1 MKGQNGVCSRRNILT
16 TLGGLGAASMA
27 GCISTESP
35 TDSPSSSGEMADS
48 FAFWEMSGS
57 WDHHM
62 TQYKEET
69 GVSINHTNMGYD
81 EIIDRL
87 QTRLLAGTDAPGV
100 AMIEYSS
107 LKQVADT
114 GGLRDL
120 TPWIQEAEIEKEFAS
135 SIWESVSS
143 GEETYEIPYD
153 INPTS
158 LFYRNDVWEEH
169 GVSDDIE
176 TWDQLIEEGKKLPD
190 DVALLSVPSAAL
202 DLYWRMLYWQLG
214 GQTFDGD
221 GNLAFDNEKSLRVF
235 ELLNRLGEE
244 GLTSDVTNWSQQWF
258 SGFNSGSI
266 TGYCSGAWFN
276 STLQES
282 VSDTSGKWRAMKL
295 PAFEKGGPRASN
307 RGGSG
312 LCIPEQVDDDV
323 ARRTFDFALKTNA
336 NAEEMAWLFENV
348 GNFSAYKPAYEEDV
362 FDQEFEFFGGQ
373 KLGQLWIEQIE
384 NIPPHRFTVDT
395 PTVMDII
402 NSELRKVVYGD
413 TSPKDGLENAVKDAK
428 KQTNRGVA

>member
-1 MKGQNGVCSRRNILT
+1 
-16 TLGGLGAASMA
+16 
-27 GCISTESP
+27 
-35 TDSPSSSGEMADS
+35 MADS
-48 FAFWEMSGS
+48 FKFWEMSGS

-62 TQYKEET
+62 KQYEEET
-69 GVSINHTNMGYD
+69 DVTINHTNMGYD

-87 QTRLLAGTDAPGV
+87 QTRLLSGSDAPGL

-120 TPWIQEAEIEKEFAS
+120 TPWIEEAGIKKEFPS
-135 SIWESVSS
+135 SIWESVST

-158 LFYRNDVWEEH
+158 LFYRNDVWKKH
-169 GVSDDIE
+169 GVSTDIE

-190 DVALLSVPSAAL
+190 DTALLSVPSAAL
-202 DLYWRMLYWQLG
+202 NLYWRMLYWQLG
-214 GQTFDGD
+214 GQTFDSE
-221 GNLAFDNEKSLRVF
+221 GNLAFDNDTSLRVF
-235 ELLNRLGEE
+235 RLLHRLGDE
-244 GLTSDVTNWSQQWF
+244 GLTSKVTNWSQQWF
-258 SGFNSGSI
+258 NGFSEGSI

-312 LCIPEQVDDDV
+312 LCIPKQVSDDV

-348 GNFSAYKPAYEEDV
+348 GNFSAYKPAYENDV
-362 FDQEFEFFGGQ
+362 FDKGFEFFGGQ
-373 KLGQLWIEQIE
+373 KLGQLWTEQIE
-384 NIPPHRFTVDT
+384 DIPPHRFTVDT

-402 NSELRKVVYGD
+402 NTQLRKVVYGNLG
-413 TSPKDGLENAVKDAK
+413 PEKGLKNAVEEAK